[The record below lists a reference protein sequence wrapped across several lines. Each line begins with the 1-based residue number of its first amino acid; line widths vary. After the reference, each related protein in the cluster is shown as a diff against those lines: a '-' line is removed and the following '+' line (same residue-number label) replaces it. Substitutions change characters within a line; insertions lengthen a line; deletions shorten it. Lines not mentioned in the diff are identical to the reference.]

1 MTPDLFESTPAPAGE
16 AARPAAAT
24 PLAACEPARE
34 VDRTSIAYFAKL
46 QGDYYAAA
54 AKSAEAYHAKMAKA
68 RSEAQEGIDRAVAHA
83 ERDVPGWSDVAYE
96 FIRLHA
102 MQNRGK
108 RFTGYEIVQAALA
121 YGVPKPPTDKA
132 FGGPLQRAARAQV
145 LRKVGGV
152 PDPNPERHGSMVPLW
167 EAA

>member
-1 MTPDLFESTPAPAGE
+1 MTDLFESPPQESE
-16 AARPAAAT
+16 AARPAVGSSSSDESS
-24 PLAACEPARE
+24 CGG
-34 VDRTSIAYFAKL
+34 DRGPNGFTVAYFARKQAEL
-46 QGDYYAAA
+46 RAAGEASAMA
-54 AKSAEAYHAKMAKA
+54 ARMKA
-68 RSEAQEGIDRAVAHA
+68 RAAAQEGIDRAVAHA